1 MMATVKSLGSPHQ
14 APMLLRKKAYAISQ
28 SRSVWGFLS
37 TAFGADRSIQA
48 IEALASSRAEDS
60 VPQLCEHV

>member
-1 MMATVKSLGSPHQ
+1 
-14 APMLLRKKAYAISQ
+14 MLLRKKAYAISQ